1 MRRLHHRQSV
11 RSPHRAGNRLTM
23 REIAGE
29 APVKKKARIGDMLM
43 TTGQTVSIRPIT
55 VRQATVATPCRQS
68 CVIVRDASG
77 SMLGQKEI
85 DALDAC
91 RDLVEVLAAPGN
103 GDTFRCAVVDFSGS
117 ACVVHPL
124 CQARQLAGRLEP
136 MDIGYTTD
144 IAAGLRAAGSV
155 LNSDQQPLPPGVRQL
170 ALVIALYSDGGH
182 NESGSPE
189 YEADCLK
196 QKLGCTIVTITFGQ
210 DADEDLLRKLASSP
224 SHFYRAASG
233 TDLRKLFARV
243 GRTMS
248 ISATTGRDPRQALG
262 GL

>member
-1 MRRLHHRQSV
+1 MSEEE
-11 RSPHRAGNRLTM
+11 N
-23 REIAGE
+23 AGE
-29 APVKKKARIGDMLM
+29 APVKKKTRIGDMPM

-55 VRQATVATPCRQS
+55 VRQATAATPCRQS

-91 RDLVEVLAAPGN
+91 RDLVEALAAPGN
-103 GDTFRCAVVDFSGS
+103 GDTFRCAVVDFSSS
-117 ACVVHPL
+117 ALVVHPL
-124 CQARQLAGRLEP
+124 CPARQLAGRLQP
-136 MDIGYTTD
+136 MDIVDSTD

-155 LNSDQQPLPPGVRQL
+155 LSSDGEPFPPGVRQL
-170 ALVIALYSDGGH
+170 SPVIALYSDGGH

-196 QKLGCTIVTITFGQ
+196 QKQGCTIITVAFGS

-224 SHFYRAASG
+224 SHFYRAAG
-233 TDLRKLFARV
+233 GADLRKLFAAV

-248 ISATTGRDPRQALG
+248 VSATTGRDPCQALG
-262 GL
+262 SLR